1 MFFFGILWTCGN
13 GSKNWDVGWHDFGR
27 QAIQVDVA
35 GGRTAN
41 KPEKCGMGLTSV
53 EEPTVSEGSQIPTV
67 THAAHPVRDYI
78 DNAKTALPNPLY
90 ER

>member
-1 MFFFGILWTCGN
+1 MALIFLQIILMFFFGILWTCGN
-13 GSKNWDVGWHDFGR
+13 GSKNWHVGWHDFGR

-53 EEPTVSEGSQIPTV
+53 EESTVSDGSQIPIV
-67 THAAHPVRDYI
+67 THVPMSNSLSLKY
-78 DNAKTALPNPLY
+78 
-90 ER
+90 